1 MSRNKNILYI
11 LSKVGDISIMDL
23 YIQLFIS
30 GISMGMIYAMMA
42 MGLILIVKAVGVLNF
57 AHGQL
62 FMFGAYITWSLT
74 NQLKLPI
81 WGVVLCG
88 LVVFAIC
95 GVAYMFSVY
104 WPLRN
109 SKWKVTVTIS
119 TLGASIALKEI
130 VQLIWGTIPLSANRI
145 IDGTLHIGSAYLSY
159 QYIFIIV
166 IGGGLMLAVYIL
178 FEKTFIGKIM
188 QATAQDRYTAE
199 LIGVPTIVAIASTYA
214 ISMCL
219 SGIGG
224 WLAAPLFQVST
235 TLGSM
240 AQKTFAGIV
249 LGGFGSIKGAV
260 VGCLLIGLIEA
271 LSISFTDAYKDA
283 VVFLVLIAVLV
294 IKPTGIFGEKI
305 EEKA

>member
-1 MSRNKNILYI
+1 
-11 LSKVGDISIMDL
+11 MDM

-62 FMFGAYITWSLT
+62 LMVGAYITWMLT
-74 NQLKLPI
+74 YQLKLPM
-81 WGVVLCG
+81 WGVIVGGIILFIIFG
-88 LVVFAIC
+88 IV
-95 GVAYMFSVY
+95 YMFSVY
-104 WPLRN
+104 WPLKN

-130 VQLIWGTIPLSANRI
+130 VQLIWGTIPLSMDRI
-145 IDGTLHIGSAYLSY
+145 VDGALHIGSAYLSY

-166 IGGGLMLAVYIL
+166 IGGGLMLGVYIL

-199 LIGVPTIVAIASTYA
+199 LIGVPTMVSIACTYA

-219 SGIGG
+219 SGVGG
-224 WLAAPLFQVST
+224 WLAAPMFQVST

-260 VGCLLIGLIEA
+260 VGCLLIGLVESF
-271 LSISFTDAYKDA
+271 SISFTDAYKDA
-283 VVFLVLIAVLV
+283 VVFLVLLVVLV
-294 IKPTGIFGEKI
+294 IRPTGIFGEKI